1 MPFPR
6 PNPGEKPYNRCID
19 CEYIGQKCD
28 GPDFLAMDIHRL
40 CEWSRLRKDYLHRRD
55 AKWTNA
61 HIAERADMSL
71 TTVNRFFAGDIED
84 LKFSTA
90 ARILRVLV
98 NGTWGQYPCTMAAGE
113 NSIEAI
119 EAECERL
126 REALKEEKARTAYMM
141 ERDKF
146 KENQIVVKD
155 KLIAERDELVDKQR
169 RDMHVLAALLG
180 VCVVVIISALVVDLL
195 VPNMGYF
202 WMR

>member
-28 GPDFLAMDIHRL
+28 GPDFLAMDVHRL
-40 CEWSRLRKDYLHRRD
+40 CEWSRLRKDYLHRCD
-55 AKWTNA
+55 TKWTNA

-113 NSIEAI
+113 SDTVGLET
-119 EAECERL
+119 ECERL
-126 REALKEEKARTAYMM
+126 REALKEEKIRTTYLMAQ
-141 ERDKF
+141 EKF
-146 KENQIVVKD
+146 KD
-155 KLIAERDELVDKQR
+155 KLSTERDELAGKQR
-169 RDMHVLAALLG
+169 KDIHVLAALLG
-180 VCVVVIISALVVDLL
+180 VCVLVIISAIIVDLL
-195 VPNMGYF
+195 NPNAGYF
-202 WMR
+202 WI

>member
-19 CEYIGQKCD
+19 CEYIGQICD

-40 CEWSRLRKDYLHRRD
+40 CEWSRLRKDYLHRHD

-90 ARILRVLV
+90 ARIIRVLV

-113 NSIEAI
+113 NSTETI
-119 EAECERL
+119 EAERDRL
-126 REALKEEKARTAYMM
+126 REQLAEEKSRTAYLM
-141 ERDKF
+141 EQDRF
-146 KENQIVVKD
+146 KD
-155 KLIAERDELVDKQR
+155 KLIAERDELADKQR
-169 RDMHVLAALLG
+169 RDMHILAALLG
-180 VCVVVIISALVVDLL
+180 VCVVAIIGALVV
-195 VPNMGYF
+195 V
-202 WMR
+202 WIA

>member
-6 PNPGEKPYNRCID
+6 PTPGEKPYNRCID

-28 GPDFLAMDIHRL
+28 GPDFLAMDIRRL

-90 ARILRVLV
+90 ARIIKVLV
-98 NGTWGQYPCTMAAGE
+98 DGTWGQYPCTMAAGE
-113 NSIEAI
+113 NSTEAI

-126 REALKEEKARTAYMM
+126 REALKEEKSRTAYLMAQ
-141 ERDKF
+141 ERF
-146 KENQIVVKD
+146 KD
-155 KLIAERDELVDKQR
+155 KLITERDELAGKQR
-169 RDMHVLAALLG
+169 KDIHALAALLC
-180 VCVVVIISALVVDLL
+180 VCVLVIVSALVVDLL
-195 VPNMGYF
+195 VPNVGYF